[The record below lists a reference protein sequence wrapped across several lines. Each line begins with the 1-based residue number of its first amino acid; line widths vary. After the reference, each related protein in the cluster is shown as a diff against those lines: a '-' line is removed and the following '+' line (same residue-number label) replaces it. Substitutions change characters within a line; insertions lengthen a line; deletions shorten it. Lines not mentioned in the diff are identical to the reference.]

1 MAKTCAVML
10 GEGFE
15 EVEALASV
23 DCLRRAGVEVTMVSV
38 MRDQV
43 VQGSHKIAV
52 TADAKV
58 GEVDLGQ
65 FDLIVL
71 PGGMPGTTNLGEC
84 EELREAVVN
93 RMAAGLKVSAICAA
107 PSLLAKWG
115 VLEGRVATC
124 YPGFE
129 TEFPEGVRPD
139 KLGVYYDDNLI
150 TASGPGFAVEFG
162 LANVKTLCG
171 EGKADEVAKAMLV
184 K

>member
-23 DCLRRAGVEVTMVSV
+23 DALRRAGVEVTTVSV
-38 MRDQV
+38 MHDQI
-43 VQGSHKIAV
+43 VQGSHRIPV
-52 TADAKV
+52 IADAKV
-58 GEVDLGQ
+58 GEVDLGD
-65 FDLIVL
+65 FDLVVL

-84 EELREAVVN
+84 EELHRAIVN

-107 PSLLAKWG
+107 PSLLATWG
-115 VLEGRVATC
+115 LLDGRTATC

-139 KLGVYYDDNLI
+139 EPGVFWDDNLI
-150 TASGPGFAVEFG
+150 TASGPGFAIPFA
-162 LANVKTLCG
+162 LANVKTLMG
-171 EGKADEVAKAMLV
+171 EEAAEKVAAGMLV